1 MIGRRAPWRAALLA
15 LLLAVTL
22 PVAPGVAAADFAYKD
37 TRGQLQ
43 RLSDYRGKWVLVNFW
58 ATWCPPCLD
67 EIPDL
72 IALHDA
78 RKDTD
83 LVVLGVALE
92 YASSKGVIDFAAR
105 HAISYPII
113 LGNQNMAE
121 QAGYAGSLPTTIL
134 FDPAGK
140 PAGYQEGAVTRTAIE
155 EFIKSKSKD
164 NGKK

>member
-1 MIGRRAPWRAALLA
+1 MTGWRVSWRL
-15 LLLAVTL
+15 LLLAVVL
-22 PVAPGVAAADFAYKD
+22 LSPACAAATDFAFKD
-37 TRGQLQ
+37 SRGQMQ

-72 IALHDA
+72 IALHNA

-83 LVVLGVALE
+83 LVVLGIALE
-92 YASSKGVIDFAAR
+92 YVSPRGVTDFAVK
-105 HAISYPII
+105 HAITYPII
-113 LGNQNMAE
+113 LGDYKMAA
-121 QAGYAGSLPTTIL
+121 QVGQVGALPTTIL

-140 PAGYQEGAVTRTAIE
+140 LSGYQEGAITRAAIE

-164 NGKK
+164 NSAK

>member
-1 MIGRRAPWRAALLA
+1 MVRVLLVAVMLLA
-15 LLLAVTL
+15 PLHALATE
-22 PVAPGVAAADFAYKD
+22 FSFKD

-78 RKDTD
+78 HKDTD
-83 LVVLGVALE
+83 LVVLGIALE
-92 YASSKGVIDFAAR
+92 YASQKGVKDFAEK

-113 LGNQNMAE
+113 LGNQKMAE
-121 QAGYAGSLPTTIL
+121 QVGYVGSLPTSVL

-140 PAGYQEGAVTRTAIE
+140 AAGYQEGAVTRAIVE
-155 EFIKSKSKD
+155 EYIRSKT
-164 NGKK
+164 KKQP